1 MTWSRAQDERM
12 MAGFAERVRYDEA
25 SQARQNEAYGMQLRI
40 AGMKRRGES
49 QEKIDALQKKYDE
62 LTKTMKGSA

>member
-1 MTWSRAQDERM
+1 MT
-12 MAGFAERVRYDEA
+12 
-25 SQARQNEAYGMQLRI
+25 SQTRQNEAYGMQLRI

>member
-1 MTWSRAQDERM
+1 MRIT
-12 MAGFAERVRYDEA
+12 
-25 SQARQNEAYGMQLRI
+25 SQTRQNEAYGMQLRI

-62 LTKTMKGSA
+62 LTQKMKGS